1 MAAVAKTRR
10 SGAMLLRCALLGSLA
25 AAPVC
30 GAAAEASTNA
40 STNAA
45 APGTPR
51 VLREPALQSP
61 KALAAATLA
70 VARAGSRLVAV
81 GERGTVL
88 LSDDA
93 GEHWRQAQTV
103 PVQVTLTAVRFINER
118 TGWAVGHLGVIL
130 RSDDAGQTWA
140 LQLDG
145 QRAAAAVAIAA
156 RDLNDERAQRN
167 AQRFA
172 EEGPD
177 KPFFD
182 LDFADAQHGLAVGAY
197 NLAFATAD
205 GGKTWQPALQRLPNP
220 KSLHLYGVRYVG
232 GKVYVVGEQG
242 LLLKSD
248 DGGASFNALASP
260 YKGSFFGLLAA
271 RSGAL
276 IAYGLRGSAVRST
289 DQGEHWEAL
298 ATGLPMSISAGA
310 DLGPA
315 GLALLSQTGDL
326 MVSHDDGASFQ
337 KIAPSGGPLPAAGL
351 ALADDHHLVY
361 ASLRGM
367 RRQALP

>member
-1 MAAVAKTRR
+1 MMAHAKAR
-10 SGAMLLRCALLGSLA
+10 SSLGLAGLLALLGGLA
-25 AAPVC
+25 AAP
-30 GAAAEASTNA
+30 AAAAA
-40 STNAA
+40 AA
-45 APGTPR
+45 APAPQ
-51 VLREPALQSP
+51 VLGEPAQPSP

-70 VARAGSRLVAV
+70 VARAGQRLVAV

-93 GEHWRQAQTV
+93 GVHWRQAQAV
-103 PVQVTLTAVRFINER
+103 PVRVTLTAVRFINER

-130 RSDDAGQTWA
+130 RSDDAGQTWTK
-140 LQLDG
+140 QLDG
-145 QRAAAAVAIAA
+145 VQAAAAVAAAA
-156 RDLNDERAQRN
+156 REIGDDKAQRV
-167 AQRFA
+167 ALRWA

-182 LDFADAQHGLAVGAY
+182 LDFADPQHGLAVGAY
-197 NLAFATAD
+197 NLAFATTD

-220 KSLHLYGVRYVG
+220 KGLHLYGVRCVG

-242 LLLKSD
+242 LLLRSD
-248 DGGASFNALASP
+248 DAGTTFNALDSP
-260 YKGSFFGLLAA
+260 YKGSYFGLLAA
-271 RSGAL
+271 RSGSL
-276 IAYGLRGSAVRST
+276 IAYGLRGNAVRST

-337 KIAPSGGPLPAAGL
+337 KIAPTGGPLPAAGL